1 MQQSK
6 KLFRDV
12 LIFLFGVAGIGW
24 FFYSFQNHHPFTITH
39 TKVPKGHI
47 IEKADSVFQSW
58 QYQALDFYPQT
69 EFNTE
74 EDVIDSLQ
82 VKWGISEF
90 KNKLRESEFLQNLP
104 LAKWEVREYNLQSEN
119 NDYSVEVG
127 LTPDGKVVD
136 FLATTE
142 LINQQRPFNRYAVR
156 TVFQNQVDNY
166 SRGLEDSLLTGLSDY
181 QHLNTES
188 GSNSQALTIIERLR
202 EIRGTQDERVYEMS
216 NIWNLADFYLGR
228 TAWRSMDLQPDTAE
242 LVDQAGLRFA
252 RATYSA
258 SDSATGVNV
267 ELTMELLP
275 AGSMKSMAYRIY
287 PRLEESSSKVTDILE
302 GTSLFVIL
310 VFALWLLFVF
320 YLRIKA
326 RAIDTKPAIIIA
338 VLAGFLVPGFWLLNF
353 IDQMG
358 WMYGFNGSVTIFQN
372 LMMLGIMGAI
382 GAVGFF
388 VLTAVSDSI
397 TRQYWPEKLKTW
409 DLVRRG
415 LFMNKPVGWGMVNA
429 IAIGGILVGIVGL
442 FLSVFDTTYISANTG
457 LMSDDYFLPSIA
469 NLMVT
474 TLFVLMI
481 VVPLY
486 LIIGNQIK
494 GMVGRDWI
502 IPIVSAVLFAL
513 IDLLPFNIEPDEL
526 DRLLRGVLGFVLG
539 YFYLRY
545 DFLTIVFGAFLFVN
559 FLTTSKGWLLEGSP
573 DANTFYM
580 FMMVLLTFAV
590 GGIYFVFKGTERD
603 ELPEYVPGYIED
615 QAKEQRLKQEL
626 SIARVV
632 QQTFLPSKIHHLP
645 GIDIAGI
652 CIPAQETGGDYY
664 DMISLGDQRTAL
676 AIGDVSGKGIRAA
689 FYMTFTKGVLHSLS
703 ALILSPVELLNQLN
717 RLFNENATRGTFI
730 SMIYGILE
738 ADKRQFTF
746 ARAGHNPMLVVRANG
761 DTEWLK
767 PNGVGI
773 GVAQKAE
780 AFIKCT
786 EEATLKLK
794 EGDVVIMYT
803 DGITEMLNAG
813 NHFYGEER
821 LERLVKGVRKAS
833 SEKIMEII
841 VDDVNEFKGVV
852 KQHDDMTL
860 LIIKADASVNQ

>member
-12 LIFLFGVAGIGW
+12 LILLFGVAGIGW
-24 FFYSFQNHHPFTITH
+24 FFYSFPNHHPFTISDIDVS
-39 TKVPKGHI
+39 KDRI

-58 QYQALDFYPQT
+58 QYQSLDFYPSS
-69 EFNTE
+69 EFNNSDE
-74 EDVIDSLQ
+74 VIDSLQ
-82 VKWGISEF
+82 KKWGVSELKERIEESAF
-90 KNKLRESEFLQNLP
+90 LSKIPFMQWDVREFNIQSEINDY
-104 LAKWEVREYNLQSEN
+104 EVR
-119 NDYSVEVG
+119 VG
-127 LTPDGKVVD
+127 LNTEGEVVS
-136 FLATTE
+136 FLASNE
-142 LINQQRPFNRYAVR
+142 LISRQRPFNRYAVR
-156 TVFQNQVDNY
+156 TVFQDQVKNY
-166 SRGLEDSLLTGLSDY
+166 SRGVEDSLITGLSDY
-181 QHLNTES
+181 QHLTTNPQ
-188 GSNSQALTIIERLR
+188 SNSQALAIIDRLR
-202 EIRGTQDERVYEMS
+202 ELRGGQDEDVYTMN
-216 NIWNLADFYLGR
+216 NIWNLADFYLNR
-228 TAWRSMDLQPDTAE
+228 TAWGALDLRQDSVE
-242 LVDQAGLRFA
+242 LLDEGGFRFA
-252 RATYSA
+252 RAYLSAEDSLSGVSA
-258 SDSATGVNV
+258 SLSLD
-267 ELTMELLP
+267 LLP
-275 AGSMKSMAYRIY
+275 AGSLKELNFELS
-287 PRLEESSSKVTDILE
+287 PRVKETDNNVTDILD
-302 GTSLFVIL
+302 GITLFVIL

-338 VLAGFLVPGFWLLNF
+338 VLAGFLVPGFWILQF
-353 IDQMG
+353 IDEMG
-358 WMYGFNGSVTIFQN
+358 LMYGLNGGMDIFQN
-372 LMMLGIMGAI
+372 LMGMAIMGAI
-382 GAVGFF
+382 SAIGFF
-388 VLTAVSDSI
+388 VITAVSDSI

-415 LFMNKPVGWGMVNA
+415 LFMNKPVGWGVINA
-429 IAIGGILVGIVGL
+429 FAIGGILIGLVGL
-442 FLSVFDTTYISANTG
+442 FLTVFPSSYISSNTG
-457 LMSDDYFLPSIA
+457 FISDEYFLPSLA

-474 TLFVLMI
+474 TCFVLLI
-481 VVPLY
+481 VVPIY
-486 LIIGNQIK
+486 LILGNQMK
-494 GMVGRDWI
+494 GLTGKDWM
-502 IPIVSAVLFAL
+502 IPVLSALLFAL
-513 IDLLPFNIEPDEL
+513 IDVLPFNIEPDAI
-526 DRLLRGVLGFVLG
+526 DRLMRGILGFTLG

-545 DFLTIVFGAFLFVN
+545 DFLTIVFGAFVFVN
-559 FLTTSKGWLLEGSP
+559 FLTTSKGWVIEGSP
-573 DANTFYM
+573 DANTFYL
-580 FMMVLLTFAV
+580 FILVLITFTAFGV
-590 GGIYFVFKGTERD
+590 YFVVKGTDRD
-603 ELPEYVPGYIED
+603 ELPEYVPSYIED

-632 QQTFLPSKIHHLP
+632 QQTFLPSKIHRLP
-645 GIDIAGI
+645 GIDIAGV

-664 DMISLGDQRTAL
+664 DMISLGEQRTAL

-767 PNGVGI
+767 PDGVGI
-773 GVAQKAE
+773 GVAQGD

-786 EEATLKLK
+786 QEASLKLK

-803 DGITEMLNAG
+803 DGITEMLNSG